1 MNTKDSE
8 PTIKTRRELYDY
20 YEMQMNK
27 AYREVLKA
35 RRLESDSTFIK
46 TYMVEFDWGEE
57 ERKGGVDFLRK
68 TLALT
73 PTQHRKTLV
82 MPTVHETDEDGFF
95 SVDWLRKDKKLRVYF
110 DTITD
115 PDRRFWLAYSLSDAN
130 LLDAVMDRLA
140 MSHSCFDRAWLWPDI
155 LKETQAMGEFRGV
168 GLDYDYRAFES
179 REEKGHRESTNYFKV
194 QIWGGRETEEI
205 LNFITKKFE
214 KKTVLSKVRLKY
226 TTDGEYSGH
235 FALEDI
241 KYNGK
246 FTARG
251 TSFQTHQI
259 LVSNLRTR
267 YSKIIKRLE
276 ENYIIRLNDVKGE
289 ESIEGNPIFFDLS
302 RNPIENMDAFCD
314 VVFAGTMPFRLWG
327 VPFPMENEPNGR
339 VVSAVDLHSG
349 SKLFFEIYPDII
361 SVYLYRGACGNS
373 IARFFTNIQ
382 HRFSKLVL
390 AEDNDGT
397 QLF

>member
-8 PTIKTRRELYDY
+8 PIIKTRRDLYDY

-27 AYREVLKA
+27 AYREILKA
-35 RRLESDSTFIK
+35 RKLEADSTFVK
-46 TYMVEFDWGEE
+46 TFMVEFEWDEE
-57 ERKGGVDFLRK
+57 DRKQGVDFLRK
-68 TLALT
+68 KLALAPTQQRRAHVT
-73 PTQHRKTLV
+73 PTV
-82 MPTVHETDEDGFF
+82 YETDEEGFF
-95 SVDWLRKDKKLRVYF
+95 AVDWARNNKKLRVYF
-110 DTITD
+110 DTTSD

-140 MSHSCFDRAWLWPDI
+140 STHSVFDRAWFWPDF
-155 LKETQAMGEFRGV
+155 LKETQAKGEFRGV
-168 GLDYDYRAFES
+168 GLDYDYRTFEAK
-179 REEKGHRESTNYFKV
+179 EEKRHRESTNYFKV
-194 QIWGGRETEEI
+194 QIWGGRETKEI
-205 LNFITKKFE
+205 LDFITEKFE

-226 TTDGEYSGH
+226 TADGEDSVD

-259 LVSNLRTR
+259 LVSDLRVH
-267 YSKIIKRLE
+267 YSKTIKKLE
-276 ENYIIRLNDVKGE
+276 ETYTIRLNGAKEKGG
-289 ESIEGNPIFFDLS
+289 IEGNPIFFDLS
-302 RNPIENMDAFCD
+302 QNPIENMDVFCD

-327 VPFPMENEPNGR
+327 VPFPIENDPYGR
-339 VVSAVDLHSG
+339 VVSAIDLHSG

-361 SVYLYRGACGNS
+361 SVYLYQGACGNS

-382 HRFSKLVL
+382 HRFSKLVV
-390 AEDNDGT
+390 AEDNDGNP
-397 QLF
+397 LF